1 MESRLSLRPLKR
13 TDFDW
18 LHGLYADPELARYM
32 RHGAHTLPEQT
43 MALMERYFSGD
54 NAAFVLL
61 EKESGKKVGYISMT
75 ESNETPGEYS
85 ITIMI
90 ERAFSGKGYA
100 AEGLR
105 ALIDDVRTK
114 GKAALLS
121 AYIID
126 KNIASWKTAEKCG
139 FVKVSEFPIQD
150 GMRLF
155 IYHLK
160 L

>member
-1 MESRLSLRPLKR
+1 M
-13 TDFDW
+13 
-18 LHGLYADPELARYM
+18 
-32 RHGAHTLPEQT
+32 
-43 MALMERYFSGD
+43 
-54 NAAFVLL
+54 
-61 EKESGKKVGYISMT
+61 
-75 ESNETPGEYS
+75 
-85 ITIMI
+85 
-90 ERAFSGKGYA
+90 
-100 AEGLR
+100 
-105 ALIDDVRTK
+105 RTK

-155 IYHLK
+155 ICHLK